1 MMRLPLVPALLVSIL
16 VSAVGCGSPPA
27 PSSAPE
33 YNPATSANAGGL
45 PTPTPAPAPAPAPVT
60 SSSAPAKSASAPAR
74 EPQSDLSLLD
84 HTGDVCQGA
93 APPPPPPASAT
104 AAKVSI
110 TQGTVQI
117 VGRVNNDVTSGLLK
131 AGHDQFAA
139 CYAAGLDASSKG
151 AKAGGK
157 IGGVFVFGTEG
168 KVALSRLEKGATT
181 LEDDAVTTC
190 IARAICSMH
199 FPPPSSGIVTVAH
212 SMTLSPR

>member
-1 MMRLPLVPALLVSIL
+1 MMRLTLVPAVLVSIL
-16 VSAVGCGSPPA
+16 ASAVGCGSPPA
-27 PSSAPE
+27 SSPPEVTPATTANAGPLPTAAPSPAM
-33 YNPATSANAGGL
+33 ATSA
-45 PTPTPAPAPAPAPVT
+45 PAPTA
-60 SSSAPAKSASAPAR
+60 SAPAKG
-74 EPQSDLSLLD
+74 PQSDLALLD

-93 APPPPPPASAT
+93 APPAPPTSAT

-117 VGRVNNDVTSGLLK
+117 TGRVNNDVTSALLK
-131 AGHDQFAA
+131 AGNDKFAA
-139 CYAAGLDASSKG
+139 CYAAGLDAKSAG

-157 IGGVFVFGTEG
+157 IGGVFVFGTDG

-181 LEDDAVTTC
+181 LEDDAVTSC
-190 IARAICSMH
+190 IARAICGMT

>member
-1 MMRLPLVPALLVSIL
+1 MMRLLLAPALLVPIL

-27 PSSAPE
+27 ASSPPE
-33 YNPATSANAGGL
+33 VTPATTANAGG
-45 PTPTPAPAPAPAPVT
+45 PPAPAPAPAPAPSTPV
-60 SSSAPAKSASAPAR
+60 SAPATSASVPVK
-74 EPQSDLSLLD
+74 EPQSDLALLD

-117 VGRVNNDVTSGLLK
+117 TGRVNNDVTSALLR
-131 AGHDQFAA
+131 AGNDKFAA
-139 CYAAGLDASSKG
+139 CYAAGLDGKSTG

-168 KVALSRLEKGATT
+168 KVALSRLDKGATT

-190 IARAICSMH
+190 IARAICSMT

>member
-1 MMRLPLVPALLVSIL
+1 MMRLTLVPAVLVSIL
-16 VSAVGCGSPPA
+16 ASAVGCGSPPA
-27 PSSAPE
+27 SSPPEVTPATTANAGPLPTAAPSPAM
-33 YNPATSANAGGL
+33 ATSA
-45 PTPTPAPAPAPAPVT
+45 PAPTA
-60 SSSAPAKSASAPAR
+60 SAPAKG
-74 EPQSDLSLLD
+74 PQSDLALLD

-93 APPPPPPASAT
+93 APPAPPTSAT

-117 VGRVNNDVTSGLLK
+117 TGRVNNDVTSALLK
-131 AGHDQFAA
+131 AGHDKFAA
-139 CYAAGLDASSKG
+139 CYAAGLDAKSAG

-157 IGGVFVFGTEG
+157 IGGVFVFGTDG

-181 LEDDAVTTC
+181 LEDDAVTSC
-190 IARAICSMH
+190 IARAICGMT